1 MRLVMAKLALAMIAS
16 LILSSC
22 GPDPGRITLRWL
34 QGSNECPAAALP
46 VPMRFQIDPSA
57 QEQVVAIARDGR
69 SYLVWWAP
77 GFQAGTVT
85 DPVVRAPGGEVVAR
99 DGEILEGP
107 RLHGYTVC
115 ATGDSI
121 YVLLV

>member
-1 MRLVMAKLALAMIAS
+1 MAKLALTMIAS
-16 LILSSC
+16 LILTGC
-22 GPDPGRITLRWL
+22 GPDPSRITLRWV
-34 QGSNECPAAALP
+34 QDPNACPAAALP
-46 VPMRFQIDPSA
+46 VPMRFEIRSSA
-57 QEQVVAIARDGR
+57 QEQVVSIARDGR

-85 DPVVRAPGGEVVAR
+85 DPVVRAPDGEVVAR

-121 YVLLV
+121 YILLV